1 MISTMK
7 GLVMIIVARSTSVP
21 KGDKHPTI
29 TTKTPPTWYAMC
41 VVQVALTTKK
51 NERDVDK
58 TTAEATTNNN

>member
-1 MISTMK
+1 MK

-29 TTKTPPTWYAMC
+29 TTKTPPPYLVC
-41 VVQVALTTKK
+41 NVVCSAGGTHNE

>member
-1 MISTMK
+1 MK

-41 VVQVALTTKK
+41 VVVQVALTTKTRETLTKQQQKQQLTTTK
-51 NERDVDK
+51 N
-58 TTAEATTNNN
+58 N